1 LTLTNEMVRGM
12 STAEKFSAI
21 DLIWSTILPSE
32 ADDMEVPVRHLR
44 MLERRLDRLHSGC
57 GRVLPM
63 DEAFAAGLPIAV
75 LRDGNRKSG

>member
-1 LTLTNEMVRGM
+1 MTLTNDMIRNM

-32 ADDMEVPVRHLR
+32 ADDMEVPAWHLR
-44 MLERRLDRLHSGC
+44 MLDRRLGRLRSGE

-63 DEAFAAGLPIAV
+63 DEAFAELDARIA
-75 LRDGNRKSG
+75 R

>member
-1 LTLTNEMVRGM
+1 MTLTQDFVKNM

-32 ADDMEVPVRHLR
+32 ADDMEVPAWHLR
-44 MLERRLDRLHSGC
+44 MLDRRLERLRSGS

-63 DEAFAAGLPIAV
+63 DEAFAELDERIS
-75 LRDGNRKSG
+75 R

>member
-1 LTLTNEMVRGM
+1 MTLTNDMVRNM

-32 ADDMEVPVRHLR
+32 ADDMEVPAWHLR
-44 MLERRLDRLHSGC
+44 MLDHRLGHFRSGE

-63 DEAFAAGLPIAV
+63 DEAFTELDARIA
-75 LRDGNRKSG
+75 R